1 MAIDR
6 ERRERVRQAVA
17 WVRQHADV
25 DDRVYGEDVFSQ
37 AKTPAEV
44 IALYIAYCRAQ
55 GGDEVFDV
63 EVLLR
68 ACDLP
73 REMLLDIERVMAPLG
88 YRDVAGVIRK
98 LARSAP
104 PKPPSFHQRVRAK
117 MAAVRAA
124 QSDIR

>member
-17 WVRQHADV
+17 WVRQHADYY
-25 DDRVYGEDVFSQ
+25 DRIGEDVFAE

-55 GGDEVFDV
+55 GGDEVFEV

-73 REMLLDIERVMAPLG
+73 REMLQDIERVMAPLG
-88 YRDVAGVIRK
+88 YRDVAGVVRRLIRT
-98 LARSAP
+98 AAP
-104 PKPPSFHQRVRAK
+104 RPPTFHQRMRAR

-124 QSDIR
+124 QAERQL